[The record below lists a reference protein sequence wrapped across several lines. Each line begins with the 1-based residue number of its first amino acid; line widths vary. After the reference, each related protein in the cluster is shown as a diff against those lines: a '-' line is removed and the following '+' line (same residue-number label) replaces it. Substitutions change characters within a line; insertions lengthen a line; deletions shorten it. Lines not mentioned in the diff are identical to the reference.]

1 MKSVALTL
9 RLEEELYNRAKR
21 VAQAQKR
28 SFTAFVQAA
37 LADVLKKEE
46 KKTLYDAF
54 SLVGEDHDQTDVA
67 YALDAQREVI
77 DAHA

>member
-1 MKSVALTL
+1 MKNIALTL
-9 RLEEELYNRAKR
+9 RLEEDLYSRAKL
-21 VAQAQKR
+21 VAQAQKK
-28 SFTAFVQAA
+28 SFTAFVQGA
-37 LADVLKKEE
+37 LAEVLKKEE

-77 DAHA
+77 DPHE